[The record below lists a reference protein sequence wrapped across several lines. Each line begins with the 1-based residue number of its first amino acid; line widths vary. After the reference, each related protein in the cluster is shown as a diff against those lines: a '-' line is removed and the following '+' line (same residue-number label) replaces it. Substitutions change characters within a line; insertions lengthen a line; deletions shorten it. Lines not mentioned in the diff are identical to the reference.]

1 MFSCTQR
8 RPTAQEKDSELILTL
23 KMKTRHH
30 VGGPFSREFS
40 ACVIIADD
48 GLKSQDLE
56 ILSAILRFF
65 LEKRLT
71 VKFSKF
77 CSESFYRLIYRTKNA
92 ISTSSQTVAN
102 AHIVPKVCQGQTPTL
117 AQNIQNFIQIGS
129 LSAKL

>member
-23 KMKTRHH
+23 KIKTRHH

-56 ILSAILRFF
+56 ILSAILRVFF
-65 LEKRLT
+65 W
-71 VKFSKF
+71 
-77 CSESFYRLIYRTKNA
+77 KNA
-92 ISTSSQTVAN
+92 
-102 AHIVPKVCQGQTPTL
+102 L
-117 AQNIQNFIQIGS
+117 R
-129 LSAKL
+129 